1 MQSAKLVSIEPPM
14 QFSESQILAVYSIFI
29 LEWLLVASLF
39 SLNGSPISEQ
49 SSLTV
54 GVNLKKTLSTTK
66 PCFGRVCRTIPQRRH
81 LWKVLLQPRLFGQ
94 ALYPSNATFC
104 RLLYLFLLAA
114 GSFLMA
120 AMLTPDVQHNLQSA
134 FKGLSSLLCIKTGGR
149 GQFKNTVKCLCIP
162 VIWFWLFK
170 TNILAGKKKKSWGFK
185 FVEREN

>member
-1 MQSAKLVSIEPPM
+1 MTSCNVCL
-14 QFSESQILAVYSIFI
+14 
-29 LEWLLVASLF
+29 
-39 SLNGSPISEQ
+39 PISEQ
-49 SSLTV
+49 SRLTV
-54 GVNLKKTLSTTK
+54 GINLKKTLSGVFHSWLVAQSPEGTAPLKSSEK
-66 PCFGRVCRTIPQRRH
+66 PGH
-81 LWKVLLQPRLFGQ
+81 

-149 GQFKNTVKCLCIP
+149 GQFKNTVKCLCIL

-170 TNILAGKKKKSWGFK
+170 TNISAGKKKKSWGFK